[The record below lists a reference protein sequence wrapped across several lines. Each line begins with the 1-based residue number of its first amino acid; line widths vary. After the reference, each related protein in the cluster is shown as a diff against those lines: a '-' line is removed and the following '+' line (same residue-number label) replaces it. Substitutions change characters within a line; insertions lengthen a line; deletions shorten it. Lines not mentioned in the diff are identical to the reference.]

1 MSTIAFTDVHYG
13 TDEALAAC
21 VLVDR
26 WDASAPATEW
36 TCRVAPIAPYEP
48 GAFFKRELPCLL
60 EVLRRAP
67 PLEVVVI
74 DGYVFL
80 DDAGTK
86 GLGAHL
92 HEALGAVPV
101 IGLAKTAFKGSTFAH
116 AVPRPGSVKP
126 LFLTCIGLSTS
137 TALEHVRQL
146 HGPYRLPTLV
156 KRVDALARAHAEPA
170 RALRGSNTSP
180 A

>member
-1 MSTIAFTDVHYG
+1 MPTIAFTDVHYG
-13 TDEALAAC
+13 TDDALAAC

-26 WDASAPATEW
+26 WDATEPLAEW

-92 HEALGAVPV
+92 SEALGNVPV
-101 IGLAKTAFKGSTFAH
+101 IGLAKTAFKGSTFAQV
-116 AVPRPGSVKP
+116 VPRPGSVKP
-126 LFLTCIGLSTS
+126 LFLTCVGLETS
-137 TALEHVRQL
+137 TALEHVGQL
-146 HGPYRLPTLV
+146 HGPWRLPTLV
-156 KRVDALARAHAEPA
+156 KRVDALARSHAEPA
-170 RALRGSNTSP
+170 RPLLATNASP
-180 A
+180 